1 MLPYAIAV
9 PSRPCAAFPAARSLI
24 VLAISASVAFAAPLA
39 AQAPARLDDSTFAA
53 LVARLS
59 EPSGYF
65 DTDNLISN
73 EDSYLHV
80 IGTLRRL
87 GVRGGAYLGVGPDQN
102 YSYIAAVRPRVAFIV
117 DIRRDNL
124 LQHLL
129 FKALFSLSRNRTEYL
144 SALFGKAAPRD
155 TAGWSTRSVGAIF
168 DYVATAPGA
177 TAGAAD
183 IRARVLLE
191 LRRSAIPLSAQDLA
205 TIARF
210 HDAFIAQGPA
220 LRFNTFG
227 RAPQPYYP
235 DFRRLALETDL
246 DGRQSSYLA
255 REDDFRAVKS
265 LHAANLIVP
274 VIGDFAGTHALA
286 GVAAWLRQHN
296 ETVSAFYTSN
306 VEQYLFRD
314 GGFTRFAGSVA
325 ALPRTART
333 VMIRSYFRGG
343 HPQAV
348 AGYHAVQ
355 IAQAMERFVATQAAG
370 GFPSYASLVTTH
382 LLPR

>member
-1 MLPYAIAV
+1 MPPLNPVARVRRFAV
-9 PSRPCAAFPAARSLI
+9 VAAGAVGLVAVGARFGPPPN
-24 VLAISASVAFAAPLA
+24 VH
-39 AQAPARLDDSTFAA
+39 AQAPARLDDSAFAA

-87 GVRGGAYLGVGPDQN
+87 GVRGGAYIGVGPDQN
-102 YSYIAAVRPRVAFIV
+102 YSYIAAIRPRVAFIV

-129 FKALFSLSRNRTEYL
+129 FKALFSLSRTRVEYVA
-144 SALFGKAAPRD
+144 ALFGRAPPAD
-155 TAGWSTRSVGAIF
+155 SAGWSTRSIAAIL
-168 DYVATAPGA
+168 DYVASAPAA
-177 TAGAAD
+177 TGGAAD
-183 IRARVLLE
+183 VRARVRRE
-191 LRRSAIPLSAQDLA
+191 LGRSGIPLSAQDLA

-210 HDAFIAQGPA
+210 HEAFIAQGPA

-235 DFRRLALETDL
+235 DLRRLLLETDL
-246 DGRQSSYLA
+246 DGRQSNYLA

-265 LHAANLIVP
+265 LHDRNLIVP
-274 VIGDFAGTHALA
+274 VVGDFGGTHALR
-286 GVAAWLRQHN
+286 GVADWLRRNN

-314 GGFTRFAGSVA
+314 GAFARFAESVGR
-325 ALPRTART
+325 LPRTPRT
-333 VMIRSYFRGG
+333 VMLRSYFRGG

-348 AGYHAVQ
+348 PGYHAVQ
-355 IAQAMERFVATQAAG
+355 LAQAMERFVATWQAG
-370 GFPSYASLVTTH
+370 GFPSYTALVTTH
-382 LLPR
+382 VLPR